1 MYLNLLK
8 TKFVP
13 YFSTYV
19 KSPTKKQNKVK
30 STPKLLKFDDPEQSY
45 KYIINEFLS
54 IGAMLICV
62 YMKFALKYSKGDW
75 QICLF

>member
-1 MYLNLLK
+1 M
-8 TKFVP
+8 
-13 YFSTYV
+13 

-30 STPKLLKFDDPEQSY
+30 STQKLLKFDDPEQSY

-62 YMKFALKYSKGDW
+62 YMKFALTEVIFKYVVVMKPTKLGIW
-75 QICLF
+75 FKLGF